1 MINESVFLP
10 SLIAAGPLVLGVGD
24 EGVADGLIQ
33 LERTGHAVEAAGC
46 WQLTEACWQALDGER
61 RSDEPRWPI

>member
-33 LERTGHAVEAAGC
+33 LERTGHAVEAAG
-46 WQLTEACWQALDGER
+46 LVAADRSVPAGARRRATER
-61 RSDEPRWPI
+61 